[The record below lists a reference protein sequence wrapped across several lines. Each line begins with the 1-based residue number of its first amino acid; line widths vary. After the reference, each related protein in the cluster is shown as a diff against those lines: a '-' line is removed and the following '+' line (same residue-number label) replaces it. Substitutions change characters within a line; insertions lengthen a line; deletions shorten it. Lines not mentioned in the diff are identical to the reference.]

1 MPYLA
6 DFVCETATA
15 PGTATTISLLGA
27 AAGLPVRT
35 FAASFTNGDRVF
47 YTITDGTS
55 LSESGVG
62 TFHTGSPNTL
72 SRDTVKS
79 NTASSTA
86 RLNFTGAVFVFCYS
100 PAALSVFLD
109 ELNKCS
115 LPGALA
121 VTGLADFSLGGVKI
135 SAAPSASATAPL
147 RGDQA
152 WQTVAKYPMSAVA
165 SQTVL
170 LPTTFSRFRLILNV
184 TGSTSGSV
192 LSLRFS
198 SNGGTTWL
206 TAASYVQ
213 AVSTVNSATGTAGAA
228 GGTAATQLNL
238 AVDLRAANEWDATID
253 IWPGSAASSAIIRGN
268 GFGVSNASG
277 AWTMWSGAGVWAG
290 TAALMNACLI
300 FPFAGGTISGTAI
313 VEGLP

>member
-1 MPYLA
+1 MAYLA

-15 PGTATTISLLGA
+15 PGTATTVTLLGA
-27 AAGLPVRT
+27 APGLPVRT

-55 LSESGVG
+55 LSESGIG
-62 TFHTGSPNTL
+62 TFHSPNLL
-72 SRDTVKS
+72 SRDTVRS

-100 PAALSVFLD
+100 PAALTVILD

-121 VTGLADFSLGGVKI
+121 VTGLADFSLGGAKI
-135 SAAPSASATAPL
+135 PAAASASATAPL
-147 RGDQA
+147 RADQA

-170 LPTTFSRFRLILNV
+170 LPTAFSRFRLTFNV
-184 TGSTSGSV
+184 TGTANGSV
-192 LSLRFS
+192 LSFRFS
-198 SNGGTTWL
+198 SNGGTSWL

-213 AVSTVNSATGTAGAA
+213 AVSFVNSAAGTSGAA

-238 AVDLRAANEWDATID
+238 TLAIPPASEWDGTID
-253 IWPGSAASSAIIRGN
+253 IWPGSGGSSAIIRGN
-268 GFGVSNASG
+268 SFGIGPGPAWYSWSSG
-277 AWTMWSGAGVWAG
+277 GVWAG
-290 TAALMNACLI
+290 AAALMNACLI
-300 FPFAGGTISGTAI
+300 FPFLGGTISGTAI

>member
-1 MPYLA
+1 MAYLA
-6 DFVCETATA
+6 DFVCETAIA
-15 PGTATTISLLGA
+15 PGTATTVTLLGA
-27 AAGLPVRT
+27 APGLPVRT
-35 FAASFTNGDRVF
+35 FSASFTNGDRVF

-55 LSESGVG
+55 LSESGIG
-62 TFHTGSPNTL
+62 TFHSPNLL
-72 SRDTVKS
+72 SRDTVRS
-79 NTASSTA
+79 NTSSSIA
-86 RLNFTGAVFVFCYS
+86 RLNFTGAVFVFCYP
-100 PAALSVFLD
+100 PAALTVILD

-121 VTGLADFSLGGVKI
+121 VTGLADFSLGGAKI
-135 SAAPSASATAPL
+135 AAAASASATAPL
-147 RGDQA
+147 RADQA

-165 SQTVL
+165 SQTAL
-170 LPTTFSRFRLILNV
+170 LPTAFSRFRLILNV
-184 TGSTSGSV
+184 TGSASGSV

-213 AVSTVNSATGTAGAA
+213 AVSTVNSATGTAGSA

-238 AVDLRAANEWDATID
+238 AVDLRAANEWDATVD
-253 IWPGSAASSAIIRGN
+253 IWPGSASSSAIIRGN

-290 TAALMNACLI
+290 TAALMNACQI